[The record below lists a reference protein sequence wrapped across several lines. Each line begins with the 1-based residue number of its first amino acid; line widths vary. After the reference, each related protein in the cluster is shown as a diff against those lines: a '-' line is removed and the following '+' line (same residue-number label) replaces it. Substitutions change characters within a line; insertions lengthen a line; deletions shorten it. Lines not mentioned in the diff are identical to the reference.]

1 MAATLGL
8 SLVPK
13 RFEEDS
19 SRYGVSKDISSSS
32 SKGHTQKLV
41 AALIISTEKSSRN
54 EYMDENESPELE
66 SSKSTSDIN
75 VLSCQ
80 TRNMIISP
88 ERNEVQMEEEETS
101 LSVKERKDSP
111 PIIIPNPVSK
121 SALLNSPEQEE
132 SRICGK
138 LRSHVGKA
146 LSAEYVTHPLLIM
159 LCGVN
164 LLGGLRY

>member
-8 SLVPK
+8 SLVSK
-13 RFEEDS
+13 RFKEDS
-19 SRYGVSKDISSSS
+19 SNNSVSKNISSSS
-32 SKGHTQKLV
+32 SKGHTQKPV
-41 AALIISTEKSSRN
+41 ALIISTEKSLRN
-54 EYMDENESPELE
+54 EEMNQNESAELE
-66 SSKSTSDIN
+66 SSKSTSNIN
-75 VLSCQ
+75 VFSCSQ

-121 SALLNSPEQEE
+121 SALLNSPEQE

>member
-1 MAATLGL
+1 MN
-8 SLVPK
+8 
-13 RFEEDS
+13 
-19 SRYGVSKDISSSS
+19 
-32 SKGHTQKLV
+32 Q
-41 AALIISTEKSSRN
+41 
-54 EYMDENESPELE
+54 NESAELE
-66 SSKSTSDIN
+66 SSKSISDIN
-75 VLSCQ
+75 VFSCQ
-80 TRNMIISP
+80 TWNMIISP
-88 ERNEVQMEEEETS
+88 ERNEVQMEEETS

-121 SALLNSPEQEE
+121 SALLNSPEQE